1 MVRFLLLFLTLYFT
15 QPSFGQREDKK
26 ILFSEALSQ
35 HLPKYEKKA
44 KKAYALRDYDLGR
57 ELFDSLV
64 EFKLNGSYMDDFKF
78 NQLNSKEITFY
89 KFKKPVYLITCSS
102 WCVASEGEIPALNQ
116 LASKYHDKIDFVIL
130 FWDDKKTTKQMAKA
144 YNENIKILYVDEMQN
159 NGSYVISQLKHSL
172 GLPTTFLIDG
182 NKKILDIRRGVTHS
196 FEKSFEESFDLNYN
210 SIYDGIANQLLGR
223 KNSYPNSQET
233 VASN

>member
-1 MVRFLLLFLTLYFT
+1 MVRFLLLFLILYFT
-15 QPSFGQREDKK
+15 QPTFGQQEEEK
-26 ILFSEALSQ
+26 IFFSEALSQ
-35 HLPKYEKKA
+35 HLPDYEKKA
-44 KKAYALRDYDLGR
+44 KKAYALRDYNLGK

-64 EFKLNGSYMDDFKF
+64 KYDLNESYMDNFKF

-89 KFKKPVYLITCSS
+89 DFKKPVYLITYSS
-102 WCVASEGEIPALNQ
+102 WCIASEGEIPALNQ

-130 FWDDKKTTKQMAKA
+130 FWDDKKTTRQMAKA

-159 NGSYVISQLKHSL
+159 NDSYVIRQLKHSL

-182 NKKILDIRRGVTHS
+182 NKKILDIRRGVTHA

-210 SIYDGIANQLLGR
+210 SIYDGIANQLLGGE
-223 KNSYPNSQET
+223 KNYPGQQTAALN
-233 VASN
+233 

>member
-1 MVRFLLLFLTLYFT
+1 VRFLLLFLILYFT
-15 QPSFGQREDKK
+15 QPSFGQQEEKK
-26 ILFSEALSQ
+26 IFFSEALSQ
-35 HLPKYEKKA
+35 HLPAYEKKA

-64 EFKLNGSYMDDFKF
+64 KFDLNESYMDNFKF

-89 KFKKPVYLITCSS
+89 DFKKPVYLITYAS

-130 FWDDKKTTKQMAKA
+130 LWDDKNTTKKLAKS
-144 YNENIKILYVDEMQN
+144 YNKDIKILYVDEMQN

-223 KNSYPNSQET
+223 KNNYPGGQET
-233 VASN
+233 AALN

>member
-1 MVRFLLLFLTLYFT
+1 MVRFLLLFLILYFT
-15 QPSFGQREDKK
+15 QPSFGQQEEKK
-26 ILFSEALSQ
+26 IFFSEALSQ
-35 HLPKYEKKA
+35 HLPDYEKKA
-44 KKAYALRDYDLGR
+44 KIAYARKDYDLGR

-64 EFKLNGSYMDDFKF
+64 KYDLNESYMDNFKF

-89 KFKKPVYLITCSS
+89 DFKKPVYLITYSS
-102 WCVASEGEIPALNQ
+102 WCIASEGEIPALNQ
-116 LASKYHDKIDFVIL
+116 LAGKYHDKIDFVIL
-130 FWDDKKTTKQMAKA
+130 FWDDKKTTRKMAKA

-159 NGSYVISQLKHSL
+159 NDSYVIRQLKHSL

-210 SIYDGIANQLLGR
+210 SIYDGIADQLLGEE
-223 KNSYPNSQET
+223 NNYPGQQTAALN
-233 VASN
+233 

>member
-1 MVRFLLLFLTLYFT
+1 MVRFLLLFLILYFT
-15 QPSFGQREDKK
+15 QPSFGQGEEKK
-26 ILFSEALSQ
+26 IFFSEALSQ

-44 KKAYALRDYDLGR
+44 KKAYELRDYSLGR

-64 EFKLNGSYMDDFKF
+64 KFDLNESYMDNFKF
-78 NQLNSKEITFY
+78 NQLNSKEISFY
-89 KFKKPVYLITCSS
+89 DFKKPVYLITYSS

-130 FWDDKKTTKQMAKA
+130 FWDDRRTTKQMSKA
-144 YNENIKILYVDEMQN
+144 YNNNIKVLYVDEMQN
-159 NGSYVISQLKHSL
+159 KNSYVITQLKHSL

-210 SIYDGIANQLLGR
+210 NIYDGIANQLLGG
-223 KNSYPNSQET
+223 KNNYPGQQTAALN
-233 VASN
+233 

>member
-1 MVRFLLLFLTLYFT
+1 MVRFLLLFLILYFT
-15 QPSFGQREDKK
+15 QLSFGQQEEKK
-26 ILFSEALSQ
+26 IFFSEALSQ

-44 KKAYALRDYDLGR
+44 KKAYELRDYNRGR

-64 EFKLNGSYMDDFKF
+64 KFELNESYMDNFKF
-78 NQLNSKEITFY
+78 NQLSSKKITFY
-89 KFKKPVYLITCSS
+89 DFKKPVYLITYSS
-102 WCVASEGEIPALNQ
+102 WCIASEGEIPALNQ

-130 FWDDKKTTKQMAKA
+130 FWDDKRTTRQMAKS

-159 NGSYVISQLKHSL
+159 NDSYVIKQLKHSL

-196 FEKSFEESFDLNYN
+196 FGKSFEESFDLNYN
-210 SIYDGIANQLLGR
+210 NIYDGIANQLLGGE
-223 KNSYPNSQET
+223 NNYPGQQTAALN
-233 VASN
+233 

>member
-1 MVRFLLLFLTLYFT
+1 MLRFLLLFLILYFT
-15 QPSFGQREDKK
+15 QPSFGQQEEDK
-26 ILFSEALSQ
+26 IFFSEALSQ
-35 HLPKYEKKA
+35 NLPNYEKKA
-44 KKAYALRDYDLGR
+44 KKAYELRDYNRGR

-64 EFKLNGSYMDDFKF
+64 KFDLNESYMDNFKF
-78 NQLNSKEITFY
+78 NQLNSKKINFY
-89 KFKKPVYLITCSS
+89 DFKKPIYLITYSS

-130 FWDDKKTTKQMAKA
+130 FWDDKNTTKQMSKA

-159 NGSYVISQLKHSL
+159 NDSYVIKQLKHSL

-210 SIYDGIANQLLGR
+210 AIYDGIANQLLDG
-223 KNSYPNSQET
+223 KNNYPGQQTAALN
-233 VASN
+233 

>member
-1 MVRFLLLFLTLYFT
+1 MVRFLLLFLILYFT
-15 QPSFGQREDKK
+15 QPSFGQQEEKK
-26 ILFSEALSQ
+26 IFFSEVLSQ
-35 HLPKYEKKA
+35 HLPNYEKKA
-44 KKAYALRDYDLGR
+44 KKAYALRDYNLGR

-64 EFKLNGSYMDDFKF
+64 KFELNESYMDNFKF

-89 KFKKPVYLITCSS
+89 DFKKPVYLITYSS

-130 FWDDKKTTKQMAKA
+130 FWDDKRTTRQMAKA

-196 FEKSFEESFDLNYN
+196 FGKSFEESFDLNYN
-210 SIYDGIANQLLGR
+210 SIYDGIANQLLGEENNYAGR
-223 KNSYPNSQET
+223 QTAALN
-233 VASN
+233 

>member
-1 MVRFLLLFLTLYFT
+1 MVRFLLLFLILYFT
-15 QPSFGQREDKK
+15 QLSFGQQEEKK
-26 ILFSEALSQ
+26 IFFSEALSQ

-44 KKAYALRDYDLGR
+44 KKAYELRDYNRGR

-64 EFKLNGSYMDDFKF
+64 KFELNESYMDNFKF
-78 NQLNSKEITFY
+78 NQLSSKKITFY
-89 KFKKPVYLITCSS
+89 DFKKPVYLITYSS

-130 FWDDKKTTKQMAKA
+130 FWDDKRTTRQMAKS

-159 NGSYVISQLKHSL
+159 NDSYVIKQLKHSL

-196 FEKSFEESFDLNYN
+196 FGKSFEESFDLNYN
-210 SIYDGIANQLLGR
+210 NIYDGIANQLLGGE
-223 KNSYPNSQET
+223 NNYPGQQTAALN
-233 VASN
+233 